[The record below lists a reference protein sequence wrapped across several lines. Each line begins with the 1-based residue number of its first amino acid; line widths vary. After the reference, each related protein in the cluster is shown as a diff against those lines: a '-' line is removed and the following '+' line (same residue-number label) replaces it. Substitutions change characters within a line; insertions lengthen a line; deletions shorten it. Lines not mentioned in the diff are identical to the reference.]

1 LTSSYKKGPS
11 KTQKAK
17 KKRERGRKGKEI
29 KKKKKLEKGSVF
41 TFPRRRRGN
50 IVNKRKQRRGMILY
64 LGR

>member
-29 KKKKKLEKGSVF
+29 KKKKTVGE
-41 TFPRRRRGN
+41 R
-50 IVNKRKQRRGMILY
+50 
-64 LGR
+64 